1 MRYAKRVGR
10 RSLPGRPARLAAT
23 AIVMAMAMAAC
34 GGGDDSTGGGGG
46 GGEAG
51 GPKAPATIPE
61 LTSDPL
67 TLKFIWFEWPPA
79 QALEDFANAEYT
91 KDRPNV
97 SIEVN
102 TVPNANWHDAMFT
115 QFAARK
121 TSFDIPILDSQ
132 HIGEAVTNGNILNL
146 TDFVKKNIDVKAYN
160 PYLLAA
166 YGQYPQAETGK
177 RDENASLYGLPLL
190 GDTWTMIYR
199 KDLIGDKPPQTWDQM
214 ISVAKKCQQDNP
226 GVSGLAFHQSNGS
239 DAAAVTYN
247 TVNGVYGGNLWNS
260 KKRQIEGVINNQD
273 GQEAMDVLVNKMK
286 PLTAKGSGNWF
297 IDEVNASV
305 AQGKA
310 CIAFN
315 WIAASGGLLDPK
327 QSTLGTS
334 RKQILDKL
342 GFATLPKGKTDL
354 VPLGGMGMH
363 VSAYAAKS
371 HQAEA
376 LNFMKWFEQADV
388 QKKWAA
394 AGGVPSRTDALESP
408 EFLKAGPFNQV
419 YTDSVPRM
427 RDMWNVPEYARLI
440 DIENTNVNA
449 ALNGAKDPKA
459 AIDDIAKEQ
468 QKILDAKGSGG
479 GNGL

>member
-1 MRYAKRVGR
+1 MRYEQRAR
-10 RSLPGRPARLAAT
+10 RRFLPGRKVRVAT
-23 AIVMAMAMAAC
+23 MAVLMATAMAAC
-34 GGGDDSTGGGGG
+34 GGGKSGGGDAGDGG
-46 GGEAG
+46 KAA
-51 GPKAPATIPE
+51 GPKAPATIPQ
-61 LTSDPL
+61 LTKDPL
-67 TLKFIWFEWPPA
+67 TLSFIWFDWPPA
-79 QALEDFANAEYT
+79 HALEDFANKEYT
-91 KDRPNV
+91 KERPNV
-97 SIEVN
+97 TVKVN

-121 TSFDIPILDSQ
+121 TNFDIPILDSQ
-132 HIGEAVTNGNILNL
+132 HIGEAVTNGNILDL

-166 YGQYPQAETGK
+166 YGQYPQAETGQ

-214 ISVAKKCQQDNP
+214 ISVAKKCQAEHP
-226 GVSGLAFHQSNGS
+226 GVSGLAFHQANGS
-239 DAAAVTYN
+239 DAAAETYN
-247 TVNGVYGGNLWNS
+247 TVNGVYGGQLWDA
-260 KKRQIEGVINNQD
+260 KKRKIEGVIND
-273 GQEAMDVLVNKMK
+273 KAGQKAMDVLVDQMK

-297 IDEVNASV
+297 IDETNAAVN
-305 AQGKA
+305 QGKA
-310 CIAFN
+310 CIAFQ

-334 RKQILDKL
+334 REAIMKKL
-342 GFATLPKGKTDL
+342 GFATLPTQDANY

-363 VSAYAAKS
+363 VSAYAPKS

-376 LNFMKWFEQADV
+376 LNFMKWFEQPEI

-394 AGGVPSRTDALESP
+394 AGGVPSRTDALDSP
-408 EFLKAGPFNQV
+408 EFLNAQPYNKV

-440 DIENTNVNA
+440 DILNTNVNA
-449 ALNGAKDPKA
+449 ALNGAKPPKTA
-459 AIDDIAKEQ
+459 LDDVAKEQ
-468 QKILDAKGSGG
+468 QKLLDSSGDGG

>member
-1 MRYAKRVGR
+1 M
-10 RSLPGRPARLAAT
+10 AT
-23 AIVMAMAMAAC
+23 TVAAC
-34 GGGDDSTGGGGG
+34 GGDSKDDGAKAS
-46 GGEAG
+46 A
-51 GPKAPATIPE
+51 PKAPAAIPE
-61 LTSDPL
+61 LTKDPL
-67 TLKFIWFEWPPA
+67 TLSFIWFDWPPA
-79 QALEDFANAEYT
+79 QALEAFANAEY
-91 KDRPNV
+91 KKERPNAT
-97 SIEVN
+97 IKVN

-121 TSFDIPILDSQ
+121 TDFDIAILDSQ
-132 HIGEAVTNGNILNL
+132 HIGEAVTNGNILDL
-146 TDFVKKNIDVKAYN
+146 TDFVKENIDVNAYN

-166 YGQYPQAETGK
+166 YGQFPQAETGK

-199 KDLIGDKPPQTWDQM
+199 KDLIGDKPPQTWDEM
-214 ISVAKKCQQDNP
+214 ISAAEKCQADNP
-226 GVSGLAFHQSNGS
+226 GVSGLAFHQANGS

-247 TVNGVYGGNLWNS
+247 TVNGVYGGNLWDP
-260 KKRQIEGVINNQD
+260 KTRKIDGVLND
-273 GQEAMDVLVNKMK
+273 AAGQEAMDVLVNKMK

-297 IDEVNASV
+297 IDEVNAAV

-334 RKQILDKL
+334 REQILDKL
-342 GFATLPKGKTDL
+342 GFATLPSQKTNL

-363 VSAYAAKS
+363 ISAYSSKAN
-371 HQAEA
+371 QAEA

-394 AGGVPSRTDALESP
+394 AGGVPARTDALASP
-408 EFLKAGPFNQV
+408 EFLNAGPFNKV
-419 YTDSVPRM
+419 YADSVPRM
-427 RDMWNVPEYARLI
+427 RDMWNVPEYARLV

-449 ALNGAKDPKA
+449 ALNGAKKPKDA
-459 AIDDIAKEQ
+459 LDDIAKEQ
-468 QKILDAKGSGG
+468 QNVLDSSNRKGG
-479 GNGL
+479 GGL